1 MSPLSSANVAE
12 SMAKA
17 KNTSRKVGFLIL
29 VVVVLY
35 LLFKSVF
42 VFVPPGF
49 VGVYYDRGRG
59 VLPQTAKEGLAL
71 KIPLWQS
78 IYFFDKRI
86 QEYTMSIAPDE
97 GALKRDD
104 SLDAPTSDGQTVKVD
119 ATVIF
124 KINQENA
131 SKVLS
136 EIGPDY
142 VEKLIRPAS
151 RSEIRMAVSKFTA
164 PEIYSSK
171 RRDAEKLMTKEL
183 QDLLSPQN
191 ILISQV
197 LLRGVYF
204 TPEYSKAIEDKM
216 IAEQKIKQAEYE
228 VKEATQRAEAKIAEA
243 KGLAEAQ
250 NLQKAS
256 LTAEYLQL
264 EATKKWDGKL
274 PQYVGSGSVPFVNI
288 PNNSTGQ

>member
-1 MSPLSSANVAE
+1 MSPLSSANLSE

-42 VFVPPGF
+42 VFVPPGY

-78 IYFFDKRI
+78 IYFFDKKI

-124 KINQENA
+124 RINEEKA
-131 SKVLS
+131 SEVLSKV
-136 EIGPDY
+136 GTDY
-142 VEKLIRPAS
+142 IDKLIRPGA
-151 RSEIRMAVSKFTA
+151 RSEIRMTVSKFTA

-171 RRDAEKLMTKEL
+171 RRDAETLMTKSL
-183 QDLLSPQN
+183 KDLLAPQN
-191 ILISQV
+191 IIVDKV

-204 TPEYSKAIEDKM
+204 TPEYSKSIEDKM
-216 IAEQKIKQAEYE
+216 IAEQKVKQAVFE
-228 VKEATQRAEAKIAEA
+228 VQEATQRAEAKIAEA

-274 PQYVGSGSVPFVNI
+274 PQYVGAGSVPFVNI
-288 PNNSTGQ
+288 PSK

>member
-1 MSPLSSANVAE
+1 MNPISSASVSA
-12 SMAKA
+12 SIAKA
-17 KNTSRKVGFLIL
+17 KNTSQKIGFWIL
-29 VVVVLY
+29 VIIVLY
-35 LLFKSVF
+35 LLFRSVF
-42 VFVPPGF
+42 VFVPPGY

-59 VLPQTAKEGLAL
+59 VLAKVAKEGLAL
-71 KIPLWQS
+71 KIPWWQK

-124 KINQENA
+124 KINEENA
-131 SKVLS
+131 SEILSKV
-136 EIGPDY
+136 GPDY
-142 VEKLIRPAS
+142 LEKLIRPAS

-183 QDLLSPQN
+183 QNLLAPQN
-191 ILISQV
+191 IIINQV

-204 TPEYSKAIEDKM
+204 TPEYSRAIENKM

-228 VKEATQRAEAKIAEA
+228 VQEATQRAQAKIAEA

-256 LTAEYLQL
+256 LTPEYLQL

-288 PNNSTGQ
+288 PTK

>member
-12 SMAKA
+12 SMVKA
-17 KNTSRKVGFLIL
+17 KNTSRKLGFWIL
-29 VVVVLY
+29 VVIVLY

-42 VFVPPGF
+42 VFVPPGY

-59 VLPQTAKEGLAL
+59 VLPQTAKEGLAM

-97 GALKRDD
+97 GALRRDD
-104 SLDAPTSDGQTVKVD
+104 SLDAPTSDGQTVKID
-119 ATVIF
+119 ATIIF
-124 KINQENA
+124 KIDEEKA
-131 SKVLS
+131 SELLSKV
-136 EIGPDY
+136 GPDY
-142 VEKLIRPAS
+142 IEKLIRPMA
-151 RSEIRMAVSKFTA
+151 RSEVRMTVSKFTA
-164 PEIYSSK
+164 PEIYSAK
-171 RRDAEKLMTKEL
+171 RREAESLMKKSLTEL
-183 QDLLSPQN
+183 LGEQN
-191 ILISQV
+191 IIVTQV

-204 TPEYSKAIEDKM
+204 TPEYSKSIEDKM
-216 IAEQKIKQAEYE
+216 IAEQKVKQAAFE
-228 VKEATQRAEAKIAEA
+228 VQEATQRAEAKIAEA

-288 PNNSTGQ
+288 PTK

>member
-1 MSPLSSANVAE
+1 MSPLSSANVSENIAR
-12 SMAKA
+12 A
-17 KNTSRKVGFLIL
+17 KNTSRKVGFWIL
-29 VVVVLY
+29 AIIAIVIV
-35 LLFKSVF
+35 FKSIF
-42 VFVPPGF
+42 VFVPPGY

-59 VLPQTAKEGLAL
+59 VLPKVAKEGLAL

-124 KINQENA
+124 QINEEKASQVL
-131 SKVLS
+131 SKV
-136 EIGPDY
+136 GPDY
-142 VEKLIRPAS
+142 VEKLIRPGA
-151 RSEIRMAVSKFTA
+151 RSEIRMTVSKFTA

-171 RRDAEKLMTKEL
+171 RRDAETLMTQSLK
-183 QDLLSPQN
+183 DLLAPQN
-191 ILISQV
+191 IVVNKV

-228 VKEATQRAEAKIAEA
+228 VKEATQRADAKIAEA

-250 NLQKAS
+250 NLQKQS

-274 PQYVGSGSVPFVNI
+274 PTYMGTGSVPFVNI
-288 PNNSTGQ
+288 PSK